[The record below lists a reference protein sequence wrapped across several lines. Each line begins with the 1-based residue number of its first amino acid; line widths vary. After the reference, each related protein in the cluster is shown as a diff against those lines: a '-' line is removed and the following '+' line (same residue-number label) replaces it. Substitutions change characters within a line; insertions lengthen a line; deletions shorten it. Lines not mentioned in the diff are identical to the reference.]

1 MSKFRK
7 LHISLT
13 QEGYQA
19 VRKFAFECE
28 TTISHVLDYLIE
40 ENLIGKDSDGN
51 PSDTA
56 IQKSNQAPEVPQ
68 PSVPSAWSVSSIPRN
83 G

>member
-1 MSKFRK
+1 MSNFRK
-7 LHISLT
+7 VHISLT

-40 ENLIGKDSDGN
+40 ENLIKVPEGNSDDGVM
-51 PSDTA
+51 A
-56 IQKSNQAPEVPQ
+56 QQVPEVPA
-68 PSVPSAWSVSSIPRN
+68 PSVPSVWSVSSIPRN